1 MREMTIV
8 VRIDRRAVKAC
19 LALFLLA
26 VPALRLSS
34 ETLTLTTTYPAPV
47 GVYNQ
52 IITTGNGGTATADT
66 TLARNA
72 GNVVLVPPTNGPGRV
87 GIGVAAPAAKLD
99 VAGTLRFADGTQAA
113 GKVLTSDASGN
124 ASWQY
129 CAYAP

>member
-1 MREMTIV
+1 MKEMTIV
-8 VRIDRRAVKAC
+8 VTIDRRAVTIS

-52 IITTGNGGTATADT
+52 LITTGNGGAAAADT

-72 GNVVLVPPTNGPGRV
+72 GNVLLAPPTNASGRV
-87 GIGVAAPAAKLD
+87 GVGVANPSAKLD
-99 VAGTLRFADGTQAA
+99 VAGTMRFADGNQAA
-113 GKVLTSDASGN
+113 GKVLTSDAAGN